1 MISIKSQYEVELM
14 RKANQ
19 IVKDALNLIEDNIK
33 EGMTTA
39 ALDKLAHD
47 YIVKCDAYPSFW
59 DTTDFLRR
67 YALR

>member
-39 ALDKLAHD
+39 ALD
-47 YIVKCDAYPSFW
+47 
-59 DTTDFLRR
+59 
-67 YALR
+67 

>member
-33 EGMTTA
+33 VISFMVSSVIWISTSA
-39 ALDKLAHD
+39 F
-47 YIVKCDAYPSFW
+47 SFW
-59 DTTDFLRR
+59 S
-67 YALR
+67 